1 MALSAGKDP
10 DHARDQHDADHRTA
24 DHDPPSYNAL
34 PLPALRPDP
43 CRGMLAV
50 IIPIFSLSVCVSLF
64 HIFSTFRK
72 IRIVFHAYVNIVTGS
87 ASNDAEP

>member
-10 DHARDQHDADHRTA
+10 DHARDQHDADHRSA

-34 PLPALRPDP
+34 PLPALRP
-43 CRGMLAV
+43 M
-50 IIPIFSLSVCVSLF
+50 FSLSVCVSLF
-64 HIFSTFRK
+64 HISSTFRK

>member
-34 PLPALRPDP
+34 SLPALCPDP
-43 CRGMLAV
+43 RRGMLAV
-50 IIPIFSLSVCVSLF
+50 IVPIFSLSVCVSLF